1 MSESLLFAVLG
12 FLIACLFG
20 TVFASL
26 LWRRAVT
33 VTKRKLGVADSAT
46 PDAVDPET
54 LAEMQELRR
63 RLGERDLQVRNLKS
77 DNERQNQDRAVSE
90 AEARD
95 EVKRQLTSAA
105 RELEK
110 AATDKAKLEKDLT
123 DVENRLSTVEKDLH
137 TTQNTLSTRN
147 ERIQALEDAIR
158 TLVVSTGLPSVESD
172 QPVQDLPNEP
182 ETDPAREEPEH
193 PAIEEADIPGH
204 QLTPNSAK
212 DGDDNADIDTAQS
225 DDESEASDTLVAA
238 ASQSLD
244 ERIQALMQ
252 GQKPH

>member
-1 MSESLLFAVLG
+1 MSESLLFAILG

-20 TVFASL
+20 TVFASF

-33 VTKRKLGVADSAT
+33 VTKRRLGLTSADRDSEADT
-46 PDAVDPET
+46 ET

-77 DNERQNQDRAVSE
+77 KTELQNQDRAENE

-95 EVKRQLTSAA
+95 EVKRQLSSAA

-110 AATDKAKLEKDLT
+110 AAAEKARLAAELAVAEARTAETETALIAQSQRVDTLE
-123 DVENRLSTVEKDLH
+123 
-137 TTQNTLSTRN
+137 
-147 ERIQALEDAIR
+147 AAIR
-158 TLVVSTGLPSVESD
+158 TLVTSANLSPLALPIAPEEV
-172 QPVQDLPNEP
+172 NEP
-182 ETDPAREEPEH
+182 REWETEPTSDARDDENKDPNFNATTADETNGDAGNEPAEQ
-193 PAIEEADIPGH
+193 ADEADR
-204 QLTPNSAK
+204 
-212 DGDDNADIDTAQS
+212 
-225 DDESEASDTLVAA
+225 TLVAA

-244 ERIQALMQ
+244 DRIQALMQ